1 MSHRLQVTLDDDIYE
16 ALQCEAERT
25 GASLAELVRRS
36 VAERLGVLNVDDRLA
51 ILHRT
56 AGIWRDRNQTGV
68 EYQAEMRGRLSERP
82 AAEVRVGRGARR
94 RAS

>member
-1 MSHRLQVTLDDDIYE
+1 MSHRLQVTLDDNIYE
-16 ALQCEAERT
+16 ALQSEAERT

-36 VAERLGVLNVDDRLA
+36 VAERLGVLTVDDRVA
-51 ILHRT
+51 ILDRT
-56 AGIWRDRNQTGV
+56 AGIWRDRTQTGV
-68 EYQAEMRGRLSERP
+68 EYQAEMRRGLAERP